1 MGNTDPRPHHPTA
14 AGFTVATLS
23 CLWCSPFYKVTLEL
37 VCQEVEPWAF
47 YCFQNSANLDMGRDR
62 ENVSS
67 AGDIKKKRGVCS
79 KNVVHNSKKEV
90 RSNV

>member
-1 MGNTDPRPHHPTA
+1 MG
-14 AGFTVATLS
+14 
-23 CLWCSPFYKVTLEL
+23 K
-37 VCQEVEPWAF
+37 
-47 YCFQNSANLDMGRDR
+47 DR

-79 KNVVHNSKKEV
+79 KNVVHNGKKEV